1 MPETFMTACRNFFG
15 LREGQKPIE
24 FGKEIQALTNED
36 RVEIADGLRKNGIEI
51 DEATVI
57 KK

>member
-1 MPETFMTACRNFFG
+1 MTKSFMTACREFFG

-36 RVEIADGLRKNGIEI
+36 RVEIAEGLRKNGIEI
-51 DEATVI
+51 DDATVI
-57 KK
+57 KS